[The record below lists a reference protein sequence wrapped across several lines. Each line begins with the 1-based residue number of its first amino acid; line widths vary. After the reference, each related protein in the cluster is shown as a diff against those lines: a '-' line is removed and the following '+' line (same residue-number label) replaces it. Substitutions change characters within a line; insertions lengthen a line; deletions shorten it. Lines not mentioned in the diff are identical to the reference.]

1 MILPERILHCQSKPG
16 EHGRFGVV
24 ISRFSVYPFV
34 LVLVLVIVLG
44 IPSVFEEGGRDG
56 GRERSELT
64 MFKNFPWS
72 ARSKFGPSPSR
83 SFHGGVAPSPLLS
96 WPTRKHNADL

>member
-34 LVLVLVIVLG
+34 LVLVIGLG
-44 IPSVFEEGGRDG
+44 IPSVFEEED
-56 GRERSELT
+56 EDET
-64 MFKNFPWS
+64 EDENDP
-72 ARSKFGPSPSR
+72 
-83 SFHGGVAPSPLLS
+83 
-96 WPTRKHNADL
+96 N